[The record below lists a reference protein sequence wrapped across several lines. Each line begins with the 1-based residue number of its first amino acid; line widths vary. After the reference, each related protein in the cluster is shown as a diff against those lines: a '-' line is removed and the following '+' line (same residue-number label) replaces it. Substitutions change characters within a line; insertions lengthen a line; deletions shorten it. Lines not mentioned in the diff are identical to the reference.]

1 MDEQLK
7 QQCWDL
13 LQHHA
18 PDSVAW
24 NHYDLA
30 TYTEIT
36 DINAWRDFLLD
47 PEVMEWL
54 KKERNILSAYQL
66 AKLTSNVAESKSVGQ
81 AQLINSLEKHNANQ
95 KEDLQTGPAF
105 IYTYIPLSV
114 EQAAAPNVFQLEEDI
129 FLDDPEKLEPTKF
142 GDITDISL
150 T

>member
-1 MDEQLK
+1 MDDGQK

-18 PDSVAW
+18 PDSIAW

-30 TYTEIT
+30 TYTEVT
-36 DINAWRDFLLD
+36 DISVWRAFLLD
-47 PEVMEWL
+47 PEVIDWL
-54 KKERNILSAYQL
+54 KKERKILSDYQL
-66 AKLTSNVAESKSVGQ
+66 AKLTSNVAESRSVGQ

-95 KEDLQTGPAF
+95 KDDIQTGPAF

-129 FLDDPEKLEPTKF
+129 FLDKPEDVEPTKF